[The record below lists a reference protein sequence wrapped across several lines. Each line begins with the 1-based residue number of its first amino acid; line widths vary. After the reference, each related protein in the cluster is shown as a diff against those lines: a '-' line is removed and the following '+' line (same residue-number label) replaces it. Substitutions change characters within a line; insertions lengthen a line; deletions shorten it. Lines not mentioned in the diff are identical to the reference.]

1 MVWKVRPLLL
11 WNNRLLQPEHVRN
24 TWASHLPRCS
34 SSDDLLMGR
43 CFRSSVLRIELYL
56 RMSQLTAST
65 VSFFFLFLNLL
76 HALSFLSS
84 PSVRRQTVRWS
95 LSLQSLETSPN
106 YLVLNIGLSH
116 LSTSPFIVLSQ
127 CPPPVQYLYLS
138 FHFLWT
144 CSRHWLS
151 LLQPLIAELHLWCS
165 GVCLSSVSLEPQ
177 LILNWPN
184 EWVSS
189 QACGW

>member
-1 MVWKVRPLLL
+1 MQFLWWSADGKMLPLFC
-11 WNNRLLQPEHVRN
+11 V
-24 TWASHLPRCS
+24 TY
-34 SSDDLLMGR
+34 
-43 CFRSSVLRIELYL
+43 RIIFEDE
-56 RMSQLTAST
+56 SINCINSF
-65 VSFFFLFLNLL
+65 FFFLFLNLL
-76 HALSFLSS
+76 HALSFLYS